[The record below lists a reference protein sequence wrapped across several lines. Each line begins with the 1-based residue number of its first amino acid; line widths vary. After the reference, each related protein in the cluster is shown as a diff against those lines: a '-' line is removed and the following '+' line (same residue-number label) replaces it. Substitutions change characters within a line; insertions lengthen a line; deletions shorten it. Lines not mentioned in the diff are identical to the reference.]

1 MIRTPHKRKGNF
13 KIGMGCSG
21 WDAPSILL
29 DNTGDIEIGDDVIF
43 TNEVIIYTHEHYMSR
58 KSTIM
63 EQTKKNGVK
72 ISHIKI
78 GNDVYFGS
86 RCMVMPSVTNIPTGT
101 VIAAGAILTKNPT
114 GEYEIWAGIPAKKI
128 GERNE

>member
-1 MIRTPHKRKGNF
+1 
-13 KIGMGCSG
+13 
-21 WDAPSILL
+21 
-29 DNTGDIEIGDDVIF
+29 
-43 TNEVIIYTHEHYMSR
+43 
-58 KSTIM
+58 M